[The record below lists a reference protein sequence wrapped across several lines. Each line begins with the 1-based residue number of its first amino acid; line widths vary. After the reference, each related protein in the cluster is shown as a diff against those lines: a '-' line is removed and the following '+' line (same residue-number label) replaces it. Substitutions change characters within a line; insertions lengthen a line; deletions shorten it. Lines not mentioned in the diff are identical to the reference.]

1 MESAEKKA
9 KKQADDLN
17 DIHIDRAENIKEGE
31 LPKSIEW
38 SGKGGYDPK
47 VMEYVDNYANK
58 ASSAIDNLKSKAEEY
73 KRQLKELEEAGKY
86 FDNSDEYNEV
96 YIKLQD
102 ING

>member
-1 MESAEKKA
+1 
-9 KKQADDLN
+9 
-17 DIHIDRAENIKEGE
+17 
-31 LPKSIEW
+31 
-38 SGKGGYDPK
+38 
-47 VMEYVDNYANK
+47 MEYVDNYANK

-102 ING
+102 INGQIREYKKNLNDMAYGGKLTSLDNELD